1 MKSEKFRVKIS
12 IIPFLLS
19 VGIVFLSIFLSFF
32 LKNEALKG
40 GFLIL
45 SLFYTITIVI
55 NLYNFIFTRLSIKEN
70 TLTGFNG
77 IFSRVKIPIDRIT
90 LISVSRPPLKIG
102 GRTVFLLTKAR
113 DLVKIRYVSNYDDL
127 IDKLELLNKN
137 IMIDNRIY
145 TRMKY

>member
-1 MKSEKFRVKIS
+1 MESEKFRIRIS

-45 SLFYTITIVI
+45 SLFYIITIVI
-55 NLYNFIFTRLSIKEN
+55 NLYNFLFTRLSIKEN
-70 TLTGFNG
+70 TLIGFNG

-102 GRTVFLLTKAR
+102 GRTVILLTKAR
-113 DLVKIRYVSNYDDL
+113 DLIKIRYVSNYDDL
-127 IDKLELLNKN
+127 IDRLELLNKN

-145 TRMKY
+145 TGMKY

>member
-113 DLVKIRYVSNYDDL
+113 DLVKIQYVSNYGDL

-145 TRMKY
+145 TGMKY

>member
-1 MKSEKFRVKIS
+1 MESEKFRIKIS

-40 GFLIL
+40 GFLIF

-90 LISVSRPPLKIG
+90 LISVSRSPLKIG

-145 TRMKY
+145 TGMKY

>member
-1 MKSEKFRVKIS
+1 M
-12 IIPFLLS
+12 
-19 VGIVFLSIFLSFF
+19 
-32 LKNEALKG
+32 KG

-145 TRMKY
+145 TGMKY

>member
-32 LKNEALKG
+32 LKNEALNG

-145 TRMKY
+145 TGMKY

>member
-40 GFLIL
+40 VFLIL

-145 TRMKY
+145 TGMKY

>member
-77 IFSRVKIPIDRIT
+77 IFSRVN
-90 LISVSRPPLKIG
+90 
-102 GRTVFLLTKAR
+102 
-113 DLVKIRYVSNYDDL
+113 SNRQNYSYFCFKTTFKNRRKNC
-127 IDKLELLNKN
+127 IFVDKSKRFSKN
-137 IMIDNRIY
+137 
-145 TRMKY
+145 

>member
-90 LISVSRPPLKIG
+90 LISVSRPPLKI
-102 GRTVFLLTKAR
+102 R
-113 DLVKIRYVSNYDDL
+113 DVSNYDDL

-145 TRMKY
+145 TGMKY